1 MKLFF
6 DANNTKVFDDV
17 LDPEDFS
24 SLFDTFNYQPYVF
37 RESQG
42 EWNKVWTLTNG
53 QILMG
58 RQVMW
63 AFGEEPNLAEGYKTF
78 LPYIKQVNSMI
89 RNSGLFNLEEVSMIS
104 MTPYCWPPGTG
115 LSWHNDS
122 NYLGAVTFYAHRE
135 WNPEWG
141 GEFLTCEANEYI
153 QENKENLTWKIFDN
167 KELMD
172 LLMEGASGNYF
183 YPKPN
188 RAIVNK
194 GGQHGILHKVNQS
207 TMNSSPRLTLQ
218 CFIHSTAAFPRDAKT
233 PPVYF

>member
-24 SLFDTFNYQPYVF
+24 SLFDMFNYQPYIF

-42 EWNKVWTLTNG
+42 EWNKVWSLKDG

-63 AFGEEPNLAEGYKTF
+63 AINEEPDLDGEYKTL
-78 LPYIKQVNSMI
+78 LPYIRKVNDMI
-89 RNSGLFNLEEVSMIS
+89 TNSGLFDLDDVSMIS
-104 MTPYCWPPGTG
+104 MTPYVWPPETG

-122 NYLGAVTFYAHRE
+122 HYLGAVTFYTHKE

-167 KELMD
+167 ND
-172 LLMEGASGNYF
+172 LHSLIMENGSGQYF

-194 GGQHGILHKVNQS
+194 GGKHGILHKVNKS
-207 TMNSSPRLTLQ
+207 TANSGPKLTLQ
-218 CFIHSTAAFPRDAKT
+218 CFIHSAAQFPTNAKT

>member
-24 SLFDTFNYQPYVF
+24 SIFDMFNYQPYIF

-42 EWNKVWTLTNG
+42 EWNKVWSLKDG

-63 AFGEEPNLAEGYKTF
+63 AINEEPDLDGEYKTL
-78 LPYIKQVNSMI
+78 LPYIRKVNDMI
-89 RNSGLFNLEEVSMIS
+89 TNSGLFDLDDVSMIS
-104 MTPYCWPPGTG
+104 MTPYVWPPETG

-122 NYLGAVTFYAHRE
+122 HYLGAVTFYTHKE

-167 KELMD
+167 ND
-172 LLMEGASGNYF
+172 LHSLIMENGSGHYF

-194 GGQHGILHKVNQS
+194 GGKHGILHKVNKS
-207 TMNSSPRLTLQ
+207 TANSGPRLTLQ
-218 CFIHSTAAFPRDAKT
+218 CFIHSAAQFPKNAKT